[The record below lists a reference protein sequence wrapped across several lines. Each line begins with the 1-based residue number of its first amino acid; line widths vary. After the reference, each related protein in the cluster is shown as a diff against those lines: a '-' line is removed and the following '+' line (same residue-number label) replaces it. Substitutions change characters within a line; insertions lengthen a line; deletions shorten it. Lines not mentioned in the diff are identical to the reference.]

1 MAPFPAV
8 LGDAMYENRIL
19 ARSLG
24 GNSTAV
30 HLSPSQGNILQVLA
44 VSFSTISV
52 ASAILAFYWFV
63 KMRRSFRH
71 E

>member
-1 MAPFPAV
+1 MAPFSSAIV
-8 LGDAMYENRIL
+8 DTMYENRAL
-19 ARSLG
+19 ARGLG
-24 GNSTAV
+24 GNSTGV
-30 HLSPSQGNILQVLA
+30 HLSPSQGNTLQVLA